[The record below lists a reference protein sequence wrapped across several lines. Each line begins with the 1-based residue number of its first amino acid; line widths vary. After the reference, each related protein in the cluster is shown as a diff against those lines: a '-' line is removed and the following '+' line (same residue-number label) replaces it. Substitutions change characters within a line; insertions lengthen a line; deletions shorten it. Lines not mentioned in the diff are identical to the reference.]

1 MTPLLLVLLPTLFAI
16 LAAALPSPSDLGPQ
30 TATATITFAR
40 NTQCFADNTPALH
53 VAAGSGCVAF
63 PADAES
69 LRVVGISEGNSLR
82 YNSLRIYNSNDC
94 SGGWTLEPALTCAG
108 AGGKGCACSRV
119 VGFGSVQLVV

>member
-82 YNSLRIYNSNDC
+82 YNSCKS
-94 SGGWTLEPALTCAG
+94 SPG
-108 AGGKGCACSRV
+108 AGTFWGGKMGEMDLRAHRRV
-119 VGFGSVQLVV
+119 EGLEHGG